1 MPRLLTALLAAVLLV
16 AGCSSVDPAAYRNEQ
31 PALDLY
37 RYFDGTVDAW
47 GYFADRSGA
56 VVKRFKVEIRGRVEN
71 GALVLDEDFQYS
83 DGSRS
88 RRVWTILRTADGRY
102 RGSAADVVG
111 EARGVVSG
119 NALHWTYVLALEVDG
134 TTWNLEVDD
143 WMYLQDDKVM
153 LNKSVMRKFGFQVGE
168 VILAFRRRG

>member
-1 MPRLLTALLAAVLLV
+1 MPRLITALFASLLLI
-16 AGCSSVDPAAYRNEQ
+16 AGCTRVDPAAYHDEK

-71 GALVLDEDFQYS
+71 GALVLDEDFRYS
-83 DGSRS
+83 DGTTS
-88 RRVWTILRTADGRY
+88 RRVWTITRTADGRY
-102 RGSAADVVG
+102 RGTAADVVG
-111 EARGVVSG
+111 DAQGVVSG

-134 TTWNLEVDD
+134 RSWNLEVDD
-143 WMYLQDDKVM
+143 WMYLQDEQVM
-153 LNKSVMRKFGFQVGE
+153 LNKSVMRKFGIRVGE
-168 VILAFRRRG
+168 VILAFRRRA

>member
-1 MPRLLTALLAAVLLV
+1 MPRLITALFATLLLV
-16 AGCSSVDPAAYRNEQ
+16 AGCGSVDPAVYRSEK

-47 GYFADRSGA
+47 GYFADRSGT

-71 GALVLDEDFQYS
+71 GALLLDEDFRYS
-83 DGSRS
+83 DGTTS
-88 RRVWTILRTADGRY
+88 RRVWTITRSADGRY
-102 RGSAADVVG
+102 RGTAADVVG
-111 EARGVVSG
+111 EAQGVVSG

-134 TTWNLEVDD
+134 STWNLEVDD
-143 WMYLQDDKVM
+143 WMYLQDAQVM
-153 LNKSVMRKFGFQVGE
+153 LNKSVMRKFGFRVGE

>member
-1 MPRLLTALLAAVLLV
+1 MPRFLTALCAALLLV
-16 AGCSSVDPAAYRNEQ
+16 AGCSSVDPAVYRSEK

-47 GYFADRSGA
+47 GHFADRSGT

-71 GALVLDEDFQYS
+71 GALVLDEAFRYS
-83 DGSRS
+83 DGTAS
-88 RRVWTILRTADGRY
+88 RRVWTITRSADGGY
-102 RGSAADVVG
+102 RGTAADVVG
-111 EARGVVSG
+111 EAQGVVSG
-119 NALHWTYVLALEVDG
+119 NALHWVYVLALEVDG

-143 WMYLQDDKVM
+143 WMYLQDAQVM
-153 LNKSVMRKFGFQVGE
+153 LNKSVMRKFGFRVGE

>member
-1 MPRLLTALLAAVLLV
+1 MPRLISALFVTVLLLA
-16 AGCSSVDPAAYRNEQ
+16 GCTRVDPAAYRDEK

-71 GALVLDEDFQYS
+71 GALVLDEDFRYS
-83 DGSRS
+83 DGTTS
-88 RRVWTILRTADGRY
+88 RRVWTITRSADGRY
-102 RGSAADVVG
+102 RGTAADVVG
-111 EARGVVSG
+111 DAQGVVSG

-134 TTWNLEVDD
+134 STWNLDVDD
-143 WMYLQDDKVM
+143 WMYLQDGQVM
-153 LNKSVMRKFGFQVGE
+153 LNKSVMRKFGIRVGE